1 MVSRKKMGAAVAVL
15 MVLFIGVATLLPTRA
30 PIPRRVASPCVG
42 WCDDT
47 RVADLVL
54 NILLFVPL
62 GFAGRLAG
70 IRSRTVVLAGTA
82 FSLCIELLQWRAIA
96 GRDASVV
103 DLFSNS
109 LGTAVGALLAANVA
123 LLIRPGC
130 RAAARLVLAATLVWC
145 AALFAGA
152 WAVRPAPTSKPFW
165 GQRTPQLS
173 EPLPYGGE
181 VVTARVNG
189 EDLPSNRLVHDD
201 AIRESIRRGVLHL
214 DVQMRP
220 DRLTRLS
227 STIVRIA
234 DEEQREILRLSQ
246 RRGGDLVFSM
256 RLNVTRLRLRTPSV
270 TLTSAFGSVPAA
282 PRSEAVVSVD
292 VRGGL
297 VRLSSTREAGTRQVQ
312 LAMSPALAWTFFVP
326 WNYSLGPSGLVF
338 TWLWLA
344 APLLAIGYW
353 MMQLRGCRGAGW
365 PIGLALVTLIVSL
378 ASAPRLFALAPA
390 PLSHWLAAAAGL
402 GVGCVAA
409 LRHRPRLGE
418 E

>member
-1 MVSRKKMGAAVAVL
+1 MISRKKMGAALAVF
-15 MVLFIGVATLLPTRA
+15 VLVLIGLATLLPTHA
-30 PIPRRVASPCVG
+30 PIPRRVAALCIG

-54 NILLFVPL
+54 NVLLFVPL

-70 IRSRTVVLAGTA
+70 VRSRTVILAGAT

-96 GRDASVV
+96 GRDASVL

-109 LGTAVGALLAANVA
+109 LGTAIGVLLAAHLAV
-123 LLIRPGC
+123 LVRPGC
-130 RAAARLVLAATLVWC
+130 RAAARLVLAGTLLWC
-145 AALFAGA
+145 AALFGGA
-152 WAVRPAPTSKPFW
+152 WAVRPAATSKPFW

-201 AIRESIRRGVLHL
+201 ALRESIRRGVLHL
-214 DVQMRP
+214 DVQVRP

-234 DEEQREILRLSQ
+234 DEDQREILRLSQ
-246 RRGGDLVFSM
+246 RRGDIRFSL
-256 RLNVTRLRLRTPSV
+256 RLNVTKLRLRTPSL
-270 TLTSAFGSVPAA
+270 TLTSAFGDTPAA
-282 PRSEAVVSVD
+282 PSSEAAVSVD
-292 VRGGL
+292 VRDGI
-297 VRLSSTREAGTRQVQ
+297 VRLSSTREGGTRQVQ
-312 LAMSPALAWTFFVP
+312 LALSPALAWTFFVP
-326 WNYSLGPSGLVF
+326 WNYSLGPSGVVF

-344 APLLAIGYW
+344 APLLPIGYW

-365 PIGLALVTLIVSL
+365 PIGLALVMPFVSL
-378 ASAPRLFALAPA
+378 VTAPRLFALEPA
-390 PLSHWLAAAAGL
+390 PLSQWLAVAAGL
-402 GVGCVAA
+402 GIGCVAS
-409 LRHRPRLGE
+409 LWPRPQLAER
-418 E
+418 